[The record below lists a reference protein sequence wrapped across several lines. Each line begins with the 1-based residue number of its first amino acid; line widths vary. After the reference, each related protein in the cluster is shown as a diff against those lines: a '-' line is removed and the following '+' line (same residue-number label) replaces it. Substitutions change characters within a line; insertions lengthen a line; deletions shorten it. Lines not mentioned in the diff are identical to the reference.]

1 MAENLQNTSK
11 VDPNSLSKPAL
22 LTDLNSSFVS
32 KEQYSFAR
40 NAVRNSKDGDIGT
53 IGNEPS
59 NLKCFSAPYT
69 ICGAV
74 SLPDDTIMIFSGDGK
89 NSEIGI
95 GNELDCSY
103 KKLLSLP
110 CLNFNPKNP
119 PVIGVAKTMFQK
131 GTIVTFTDKVNPVRR
146 IEIDRVSEIDS
157 CDDILLFRKVK
168 HPCIEIKKSE
178 NGTMPNGTY
187 SVAIAYSLDN
197 QVFTDW
203 MSLTQRIQLFS
214 ETEQNALDIV
224 IKDLDTSFEFYSI
237 AVVGSYIDPATK
249 GTTKAAKIIGTYSSE
264 ARSLTVTEFKAS
276 TGIAID
282 INSLVAKKTTWQKA
296 GLISS
301 NSNYLLLGDLVSR
314 DEEDYQLKAMS
325 IESEYIIE
333 QVPLEYYEDGG
344 NDIGYYADENYDFY
358 IQGVYNTGELTQRY
372 HIPGPVPDDNALTIV
387 SGADIYEKDK
397 RFKDCEDNRL
407 YAKWEIENTAGIL
420 EKKGN
425 RGFVCDR
432 RILGTGKMGVFLSTE
447 LYPNNPKMFG
457 QFANTPIRYHKF
469 PDEAIVPRYS
479 VVNGKYYIN
488 IKGVK
493 FKKIPKFDNPEIVG
507 YKITRSDRKNGNGT
521 VIARGLMTN
530 VRSYFDPGYKQNVMY
545 SNYTVNDLNPDV
557 YLSSKRVSFRNKS
570 EKGYTPLSTFHLD
583 RFNFYSPHT
592 SFDPKYSLGQ
602 EIKIECEEIADV
614 TGNFEKVH
622 NHPRLKLL
630 NQIAY
635 WIAAVVG
642 IIEMTLVLFGKNK
655 EKVAADSGEITGGTN
670 SGRTGNSRV
679 ESEFSLTGIE
689 DLIGFDIAGYIQA
702 QAASTASISGAA
714 NGASRLSRVIKKIK
728 TILVVIAAAT
738 VKTGFAFV
746 RGVAEANKVIDTI
759 YNFCTFTDYVYQY
772 NAKAVFNKTKRVRK
786 GNRRRRLLRPFV
798 YLPSDTIGIGNDI
811 FNNFLREKS
820 VYIQLNKEIP
830 PATTVDNTR
839 NTISGFGLCNNVGS
853 AVSSVG
859 SAFYVTS
866 KAKNPN
872 QYGSLGSSKTVSIHS
887 CVLKFDEEEDL
898 TNSPILYGGDCII
911 TRFYFMKKMQFFTQ
925 NLSNANFPDGVEYNY
940 QMYRNIGFPR
950 YWLDSNRF
958 EIAGFVVPQNV
969 ITEQRFLGSTD
980 TKYNLDCRRSDD
992 WSTIGRVS
1000 NSYMYLS
1007 NNCAVELIV
1016 ECDYNINFRD
1026 IKTKEPFYSK
1036 DNKNLSNI
1044 FRSDRLKVDEEFK
1057 ISNAYFDIYPTEVGS
1072 LQQRP
1077 DFDPEN
1083 RVPSKQPNSVIYSL
1097 PSFNL
1102 QEVDNW
1108 QYFLP
1113 LNFFSFNTS
1122 DFGKLTSINKIDQDR
1137 LLFLFSKSSP
1147 YISMGRDFLQLDNTG
1162 RKITIGDGGLFAQD
1176 PREIMP
1182 TDDNFGLSTSRFA
1195 FSNTH
1200 MGRFYVS
1207 ENPGRIMSFDQA
1219 LNDISMSG
1227 IAFWCQNYM
1236 PIFLYKYFPSYPR
1249 IENPISGVGYQM
1261 VIDSKA
1267 ETLYICKR
1275 DFSPVK
1281 EFAKD
1286 IVWSDKLN
1294 SFTYKSLKI
1303 ELSDKNYFNDVSWTI
1318 SYSLMDKSFVG
1329 WHDWHP
1335 NWVIQRDN
1343 NFLTVKGKSVW
1354 KHNHSYDSYCNFY
1367 GKDYPFE
1374 IEFVSSSGQQVETI
1388 RSIEYLLEVY
1398 KYKNFGRDRFH
1409 VFGENFDRL
1418 IVHNTE
1424 QISPLLNINK
1434 SSQNPEDNLEFPRK
1448 SSKNSVSYD
1457 ILSFKEE
1464 NKYRINHFW
1473 DTVKDRGEFNNS
1485 EFHLYPT
1492 DESGYKNV
1500 INPLAIDID
1509 KPEEERKKFR
1519 HYYNKF
1525 RFIKTASGPNKFLVK
1540 LANIK
1545 KQVSLR

>member
-11 VDPNSLSKPAL
+11 VDSNSLSKPAL
-22 LTDLNSSFVS
+22 ITDLNSSFVS

-40 NAVRNSKDGDIGT
+40 NAVRNSKDGDLGT

-59 NLKCFSAPYT
+59 NLECFSAPYT

-74 SLPDDTIMIFSGDGK
+74 SLPDDTIMIFSGDGE

-95 GNELDCSY
+95 GNERDCSY

-119 PVIGVAKTMFQK
+119 PVVGVAKTMFQK

-146 IEIDRVSEIDS
+146 IEIDEVDKIDS
-157 CDDILLFRKVK
+157 CDDILLFRKIK
-168 HPCIEIKKSE
+168 HPCIEVKKSE
-178 NGTMPNGTY
+178 NGTVPNGTY

-203 MSLTQRIQLFS
+203 MSLTQRVQVFS
-214 ETEQNALDIV
+214 ETEQNSIDIV

-237 AVVGSYIDPATK
+237 AVVGSYVDPATK

-264 ARSLTVTEFKAS
+264 ARVLTVSDFGNKS
-276 TGIAID
+276 GIDIP

-296 GLISS
+296 GLITS

-325 IESEYIIE
+325 IESEYVIE
-333 QVPLEYYEDGG
+333 QVPLEYYENDGD
-344 NDIGYYADENYDFY
+344 DIGYYADENYDFY

-372 HIPGPVPDDNALTIV
+372 HIPGPVASDRALATA
-387 SGADIYEKDK
+387 SGADVYEKDK
-397 RFKDCEDNRL
+397 RFKECEDNRL
-407 YAKWEIENTAGIL
+407 YAKWEIENTAGPL
-420 EKKGN
+420 ERKGN
-425 RGFVCDR
+425 RKFICDR
-432 RILGTGKMGVFLSTE
+432 RVLGAGKMGVFLSTE
-447 LYPNNPKMFG
+447 PYPNNPKMFG
-457 QFANTPIRYHKF
+457 EFANTPIRYHKF
-469 PDEAIVPRYS
+469 PDESIVPRYE

-488 IKGVK
+488 IKGVR
-493 FKKIPKFDNPEIVG
+493 FKNIPKFDSTDIVG

-530 VRSYFDPGYKQNVMY
+530 VRSYFDPGYRQTVMY
-545 SNYTVNDLNPDV
+545 TNYTVNDLNPDV
-557 YLSSKRVSFRNKS
+557 YLSSTPVSFKNRS
-570 EKGYTPLSTFHLD
+570 ERKFNPLKTFHLD

-592 SFDPKYSLGQ
+592 SFDPKYTLGN
-602 EIKIECEEIADV
+602 EIKIESEEVAEV
-614 TGNFEKVH
+614 SGYFEKVY

-630 NQIAY
+630 NQVAY

-642 IIEMTLVLFGKNK
+642 IIEMTLVLFGKTR
-655 EKVAADSGEITGGTN
+655 EKLKSEGGEILGPQGGT
-670 SGRTGNSRV
+670 TGNASV
-679 ESEFSLTGIE
+679 ESDYSITGVE
-689 DLIGFDIAGYIQA
+689 DLVSFDILGYISA
-702 QAASTASISGAA
+702 QAAATKSPSGGAS
-714 NGASRLSRVIKKIK
+714 GASRLRRTIRKIR
-728 TILVVIAAAT
+728 TIFIVLMASA
-738 VKTGFAFV
+738 VKTAFAFM

-759 YNFCTFTDYVYQY
+759 YNFATFTDYVYQY
-772 NAKAVFNKTKRVRK
+772 NAKAVFNKSKRVRR
-786 GNRRRRLLRPFV
+786 GNKRRRLLRPFV
-798 YLPSDTIGIGNDI
+798 YLPADIVSIGGDL

-820 VYIQLNKEIP
+820 VYIQLNKEIQP
-830 PATTVDNTR
+830 PNTKDNTR
-839 NTISGFGLCNNVGS
+839 NTISGFGLCDKINEGTK
-853 AVSSVG
+853 SVG

-872 QYGSLGSSKTVSIHS
+872 QYGSLGSANTVTIHS
-887 CVLKFDEEEDL
+887 CVLNFDQEED
-898 TNSPILYGGDCII
+898 TTTSPILYGGDCII
-911 TRFYFMKKMQFFTQ
+911 TRFYFTKKMQFFTQ
-925 NLSNANFPDGVEYNY
+925 NLANANFPDGVEYNY
-940 QMYRNIGFPR
+940 QMYRNIAFPR

-958 EIAGFVVPQNV
+958 EIQGFIKPRNV
-969 ITEQRFLGSTD
+969 LTQQRFLGSTD
-980 TKYNLDCRRSDD
+980 TKYNLDCRRSKDFT
-992 WSTIGRVS
+992 TIGRVS
-1000 NSYMYLS
+1000 DSYMYLS
-1007 NNCAVELIV
+1007 NNCAMEVIV

-1026 IKTKEPFYSK
+1026 NKTKEPFYSK
-1036 DNKNLSNI
+1036 DNKSLSSI
-1044 FRSDRLKVDEEFK
+1044 FRVDRLKEPEEFK
-1057 ISNAYFDIYPTEVGS
+1057 ISSAYSDIYPTEVAS
-1072 LQQRP
+1072 LPQRP
-1077 DFDPEN
+1077 DFDPDD

-1102 QEVDNW
+1102 QQVDNW

-1113 LNFFSFNTS
+1113 NNFFSFNTS
-1122 DFGKLTSINKIDQDR
+1122 DFGNLTSINKVDQDR

-1147 YISMGRDFLQLDNTG
+1147 YVSMGRDFLQLDESG
-1162 RKITIGDGGLFAQD
+1162 KKITIGDGGLFAQD
-1176 PREIMP
+1176 PREVMP
-1182 TDDNFGLSTSRFA
+1182 TDDNFGASTSRYA

-1200 MGRFYVS
+1200 LGRFYPS
-1207 ENPGRIMSFDQA
+1207 ENQGRIISFDQS
-1219 LNDISMSG
+1219 LGDISMSG
-1227 IAFWCQNYM
+1227 ISFWCQNYM

-1249 IENPISGVGYQM
+1249 VENPISGVGYQM
-1261 VIDSKA
+1261 VIDSKG

-1275 DFSPVK
+1275 DFSPIK
-1281 EFAKD
+1281 ELASD
-1286 IVWSDKLN
+1286 IKWDSKKN
-1294 SFTYKSLKI
+1294 SFVYKSNEIK
-1303 ELSDKNYFNDVSWTI
+1303 LSDSTYFNDISWTI
-1318 SYSLMDKSFVG
+1318 SYSLMDKSFIS

-1335 NWVIQRDN
+1335 NFVIQRDN
-1343 NFLTVKGKSVW
+1343 HFLTVKDSTVW
-1354 KHNHSYDSYCNFY
+1354 KHNERHDSYCNFY
-1367 GKDYPFE
+1367 NVDHPFE

-1409 VFGENFDRL
+1409 VFNQNFDRL
-1418 IVHNTE
+1418 IVHNSE

-1434 SSQNPEDNLEFPRK
+1434 ASQNPEENLDFPRK
-1448 SSKNSVSYD
+1448 NTKNSVSYD

-1473 DTVKDRGEFNNS
+1473 DTVKDRGEFTNS
-1485 EFHLYPT
+1485 DFHLYPV
-1492 DESGYKNV
+1492 DESGYRNV

-1509 KPEEERKKFR
+1509 KPEEQRKKFR

-1525 RFIKTASGPNKFLVK
+1525 RFIKTESGENKFLVK